1 MRDKWKALWARRPRL
16 SRKGKLARN
25 LLFLALSAVL
35 ILDLLNWPRLTL
47 YGSFQKLEAAYLL
60 TPSELV
66 YRVDRGSGAAAF
78 LTRGESWYA
87 LGAVHTMDEGG
98 EALTRHSPF
107 LTHVLPA
114 DRLQV
119 ALFPI
124 QGREGETAA
133 VAVGLPEG
141 AAAARLELTL
151 EDIPLPWRYEVSEV
165 SSLRRVSVVPSEQFT
180 AEGEPLEEGGMIFLF
195 PDHEDTHPDDQLC
208 ALEAVYQDAN
218 FWEAPPPLPCRLTVW
233 DAQGR
238 ELLVWEGTT
247 AEDAGLFPL

>member
-25 LLFLALSAVL
+25 LLFLTLSAVL
-35 ILDLLNWPRLTL
+35 ILGLLDWPRLTL

-66 YRVDRGSGAAAF
+66 YRVNRGSGTAAF

-87 LGAVHTMDEGG
+87 LGAVHTMDGG
-98 EALTRHSPF
+98 ASPLTRHLSI

-119 ALFPI
+119 ALVPI

-165 SSLRRVSVVPSEQFT
+165 FRRVSVVPSERFT
-180 AEGEPLEEGGMIFLF
+180 AEGELLEEGCMRFLF
-195 PDHEDTHPDDQLC
+195 PDHEDAHPDDQLC
-208 ALEAVYQDAN
+208 TLKAVYQDTN
-218 FWEAPPPLPCRLTVW
+218 SWGAPPPLPCRLTVW

-238 ELLVWEGTT
+238 ELLTWEGTT
-247 AEDAGLFPL
+247 AEDAGLFPY

>member
-1 MRDKWKALWARRPRL
+1 MRHKWKALWARRPRL
-16 SRKGKLARN
+16 SRKWKLARN

-35 ILDLLNWPRLTL
+35 ILDLLDWPRLTL

-66 YRVDRGSGAAAF
+66 YRVDREGGTAAF
-78 LTRGESWYA
+78 LTRGESWYT

-98 EALTRHSPF
+98 ETLTRHSPF
-107 LTHVLPA
+107 LTHILPA
-114 DRLQV
+114 DQLQV

-124 QGREGETAA
+124 QGREGETVA

-165 SSLRRVSVVPSEQFT
+165 SSLRRVSVVSSEQFT

-195 PDHEDTHPDDQLC
+195 PDHEDAHPDDQLC
-208 ALEAVYQDAN
+208 ALEAVYQDTN

-238 ELLVWEGTT
+238 ELLTWEGTT
-247 AEDAGLFPL
+247 AEDAGLFPY

>member
-35 ILDLLNWPRLTL
+35 ILDLLDWPRLTL

-66 YRVDRGSGAAAF
+66 YRVDRGNGAAAF

-98 EALTRHSPF
+98 ETLTRHFSI
-107 LTHVLPA
+107 LTHVLSA

-124 QGREGETAA
+124 QGREGEAVA

-141 AAAARLELTL
+141 TAAARLELTL
-151 EDIPLPWRYEVSEV
+151 EDIPLPRSYKGSN
-165 SSLRRVSVVPSEQFT
+165 LGRVSVTPSERFT
-180 AEGEPLEEGGMIFLF
+180 AQGELLEEGCMRFLF
-195 PDHEDTHPDDQLC
+195 PDHEDAHPDDQLC
-208 ALEAVYQDAN
+208 ALEAVYQDSN
-218 FWEAPPPLPCRLTVW
+218 FWETPPPLPCRLPVW
-233 DAQGR
+233 DAPGR
-238 ELLVWEGTT
+238 ELLVWEGAT
-247 AEDAGLFPL
+247 AEDAGLFPY

>member
-1 MRDKWKALWARRPRL
+1 MRHKWKALWARRPRL
-16 SRKGKLARN
+16 SRKWKLARN

-35 ILDLLNWPRLTL
+35 ILDLLDWPRLTL

-66 YRVDRGSGAAAF
+66 YRVDREGGAAAF

-98 EALTRHSPF
+98 ETLTRHFSI
-107 LTHVLPA
+107 LTHVLSA

-124 QGREGETAA
+124 QGREGETVA

-141 AAAARLELTL
+141 AAAARLELTP
-151 EDIPLPWRYEVSEV
+151 EDISLPWSYKGSN
-165 SSLRRVSVVPSEQFT
+165 LGGVSVVPSEQFT
-180 AEGEPLEEGGMIFLF
+180 AQGEPLEEGGMIFLF
-195 PDHEDTHPDDQLC
+195 PDHEDAHPDDQLY
-208 ALEAVYQDAN
+208 ALEAVYQDTN

-233 DAQGR
+233 DARGR
-238 ELLVWEGTT
+238 ELLTWEGTT
-247 AEDAGLFPL
+247 AEDAGLFPY

>member
-25 LLFLALSAVL
+25 LLFLTLSAVL
-35 ILDLLNWPRLTL
+35 ILGLLDWPRLTL

-66 YRVDRGSGAAAF
+66 YRVDRGSGTAAF

-98 EALTRHSPF
+98 EALTRHFSI
-107 LTHVLPA
+107 LTHVLSA

-141 AAAARLELTL
+141 AAAARLELAL
-151 EDIPLPWRYEVSEV
+151 EDIPLPWRYEVSEI
-165 SSLRRVSVVPSEQFT
+165 LRRVSVVPSERFT
-180 AEGEPLEEGGMIFLF
+180 AQGELLEEGCMIFRF
-195 PDHEDTHPDDQLC
+195 PDHEDAHPDDQLC
-208 ALEAVYQDAN
+208 ALEAVYQDTN

-247 AEDAGLFPL
+247 AEDAGLFPH